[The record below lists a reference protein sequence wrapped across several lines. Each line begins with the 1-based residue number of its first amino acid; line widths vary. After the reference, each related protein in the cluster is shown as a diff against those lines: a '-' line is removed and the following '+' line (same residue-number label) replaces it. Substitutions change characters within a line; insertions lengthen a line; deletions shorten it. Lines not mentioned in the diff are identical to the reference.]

1 MHARLSLLTA
11 TAAVL
16 LATSAM
22 AAPQTPS
29 AASSTAPAASSTAA
43 PAARTTPA
51 ASSTAARTTHA
62 SAPAHTSNTALYRS
76 AQQKLK
82 DMGLYTGPVDGTRNA
97 SFVSALRKYQQDHHL
112 QVSGRLNG
120 QTQRSLGIT

>member
-22 AAPQTPS
+22 AAPQTPP

-43 PAARTTPA
+43 PAARTT
-51 ASSTAARTTHA
+51 HA
-62 SAPAHTSNTALYRS
+62 SAPAHSASTSNTALYRS

-97 SFVSALRKYQQDHHL
+97 AFVSALRKYQQDHHI

-120 QTQRSLGIT
+120 QTQRSLGIA